1 MNAPEFKSHDERDAY
16 FKDHASYFT
25 LVRKA
30 GVGIYDRTEFKT
42 LEDAQKAGQTK
53 ALIGGGGWMIYAVM
67 ADGQSAL
74 VGTIK
79 TEGNK

>member
-16 FKDHASYFT
+16 FKEHASYYT

-42 LEDAQKAGQTK
+42 LAEAQKAGQTK

-74 VGTIK
+74 VDTIK
-79 TEGNK
+79 PKGKQ